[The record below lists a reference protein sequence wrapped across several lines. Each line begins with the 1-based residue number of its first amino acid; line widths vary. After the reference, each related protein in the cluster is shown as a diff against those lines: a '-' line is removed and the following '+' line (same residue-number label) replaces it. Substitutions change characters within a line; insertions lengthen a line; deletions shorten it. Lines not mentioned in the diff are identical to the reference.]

1 MITLKRVSK
10 AYDTNSQVLKSVDFS
25 LGKGDFYFVVGD
37 SGAGKTTLL
46 KLMSGEES
54 PSKGT
59 VLLNESTDIASD
71 CRLTRNFRRRMGV
84 VHQDFKLFLDR
95 TVLEN
100 ISLPLYF
107 GRAGTGIKRISLFG
121 SGVKKIVLDV
131 MKLVDLPEKMLNT
144 KVGNLSG
151 GERQRVAI
159 ARAIINR
166 PDILIADEPTG
177 SLDHDHTW
185 AIIDLFQK
193 LNLKGM
199 AVILATH
206 DRDIVR
212 KVRKPTAHLEKGVL
226 RFDTREGACL
236 F

>member
-10 AYDTNSQVLKSVDFS
+10 SYDSNSIVLQGVDFA
-25 LGKGDFYFVVGD
+25 LRKGEFYFVVGD

-54 PSKGT
+54 PSKGN
-59 VLLNESTDIASD
+59 VLLNEKTEIGSD
-71 CRLTRNFRRRMGV
+71 CRVTRSFRKRLGV

-95 TVLEN
+95 SVLEN
-100 ISLPLYF
+100 VALPLYF
-107 GRAGTGIKRISLFG
+107 GRAGTGIKRVSLFG

-131 MKLVDLPEKMLNT
+131 MQLVDLPPKMLHT
-144 KVGNLSG
+144 KVSSLSG

-166 PDILIADEPTG
+166 PDVLIADEPTG

-185 AIIDLFQK
+185 AIMDLFQK
-193 LNLKGM
+193 LNLNGM
-199 AVILATH
+199 SIILATH